1 MPTRTESDV
10 NRLGFQWTDWST
22 PPVTATIV
30 VTSWG
35 ITFLLV
41 ALISGILG
49 FDVAASGA
57 FTVAKALF
65 AGACALFLVAI
76 LAGISL
82 EKPVRSRP
90 RPVERPVH
98 R

>member
-1 MPTRTESDV
+1 V

-30 VTSWG
+30 VSSWA

-41 ALISGILG
+41 ALLASALG
-49 FDVAASGA
+49 FDVAARGA
-57 FTVAKALF
+57 FLVAKALF
-65 AGACALFLVAI
+65 AGAGALLAVAVV
-76 LAGISL
+76 LGISM
-82 EKPVRSRP
+82 ERAARRRA